1 MNECASGWAP
11 GLTPVTSVPAPF
23 SAPSLYSQFTLR
35 STTLYSLSKPDDAL
49 GGRNASL
56 VCNLSHAYHFYD
68 CAPPPRL
75 PSYAG
80 SPRAPGTTRS
90 YRRCAPT
97 GDGILHATLLTV
109 FTYLLNL
116 FLRGDRLDRFT
127 HENRSPTYHAQ
138 QPLHLCSLL
147 LPCISHLA
155 TLRPLPSFVTAA
167 PTP

>member
-1 MNECASGWAP
+1 MPCSPVPIP
-11 GLTPVTSVPAPF
+11 GPFLPVWF
-23 SAPSLYSQFTLR
+23 YSFLEIHKHF
-35 STTLYSLSKPDDAL
+35 YSLSKPDDAL